1 MALVATNTE
10 ENGSVWALWRIDETS
25 EQLLQTY
32 CETHGPLP
40 EALAQKKDQVLAQ
53 SLAARLALAACT
65 DISALNTGSNGQPC
79 VPAGFVS
86 LSHTTKYGLAAFH
99 PEFPVGID
107 LEEARPQILRI
118 ADKFSTSE
126 ERSRFTKENLEAGL
140 LILWTCKE
148 AVFKAYG
155 KGDVDFKEHIQVTP
169 FDPADQGQLI
179 VHFGLDPQAWQVHY
193 SKWEDL
199 TITLALA
206 LPQPIGPLSV

>member
-10 ENGSVWALWRIDETS
+10 ENGTVWALWRIDEPS
-25 EQLLQTY
+25 DELLQKY
-32 CETHGPLP
+32 AEKKGPIP
-40 EALAQKKDQVLAQ
+40 DALTQKKDQVLAQ

-65 DISALNTGSNGQPC
+65 DISALSTSSNGEPRI
-79 VPAGFVS
+79 PHGFVS

-107 LEEARPQILRI
+107 LEGPRPQILRI

-155 KGDVDFKEHIQVTP
+155 KGDVDFKVHIQVTP

-206 LPQPIGPLSV
+206 RPQPIGPLSV

>member
-10 ENGSVWALWRIDETS
+10 ENGTVWALWRIDESS

-40 EALAQKKDQVLAQ
+40 DSLAQKKDQGLAQ

-65 DISALNTGSNGQPC
+65 DISAMSTGYNGQPC
-79 VPAGFVS
+79 VPSGFVS

-107 LEEARPQILRI
+107 GEGPRPQILRI
-118 ADKFSTSE
+118 ADKFSTPQ
-126 ERSRFTKENLEAGL
+126 ERSRFRQENLEAGL

-155 KGDVDFKEHIQVTP
+155 KGEVDFKEHIQVAS
-169 FDPADQGQLI
+169 FLPAEHGPLS
-179 VHFGLDPQAWQVHY
+179 VHFGLDLQNWQVHY

-199 TITLALA
+199 TISLALA
-206 LPQPIGPLSV
+206 HPQPNGPLSV